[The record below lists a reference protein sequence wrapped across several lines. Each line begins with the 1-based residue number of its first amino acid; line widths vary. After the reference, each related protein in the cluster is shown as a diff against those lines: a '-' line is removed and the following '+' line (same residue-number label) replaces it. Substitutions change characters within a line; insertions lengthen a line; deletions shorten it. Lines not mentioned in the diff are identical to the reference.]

1 MSVRR
6 LRKRISLRG
15 PLPWSAH
22 TIEIMPASGCSNANT
37 FVDSLVPLTIH
48 VIQNV
53 RKRVDNGV
61 VIDNARSHAGNLAPH
76 VWSYASGTVLTTRV
90 RWCAAR

>member
-1 MSVRR
+1 M
-6 LRKRISLRG
+6 SLRG

-22 TIEIMPASGCSNANT
+22 TTEIIPASGCSNANT
-37 FVDSLVPLTIH
+37 SVDSLVPLIIH

-53 RKRVDNGV
+53 HKRVDNGV
-61 VIDNARSHAGNLAPH
+61 VIDVARNHAGNLAPR
-76 VWSYASGTVLTTRV
+76 VWSHASGTVLTIRV